1 MEEEESQVSA
11 DEFEALARALEEDE
25 SSTETEPAEES
36 EVGNEPAG
44 GDPSQPAE
52 HVDHAGHG
60 DFAGARDLHDHGAGV
75 DTLAGDPSFVDPEM
89 SLSTFFSS
97 WDLFGD
103 SAMAGA
109 VAGGLLGFLGVY
121 VVLRRMVFLSA
132 ALSQTASLGIVV
144 AFFLQLSFGLSFV
157 SPLLG
162 ALVATF
168 VAIVVLT
175 LGVSPSR
182 RDSMLGFVFL
192 LGASGTILLGTRIV
206 QEIQDVQTLL
216 FGTAVAVVPGDFKL
230 LTGIAILIGVLH
242 LAGWR
247 GFVAV
252 VFDSEDASVRGLP
265 TRAIELVLL
274 LTIALAVSV
283 STRVLGALPTFAFSV
298 LPGMAALRIARNIQR
313 ALWLA
318 AVLGAI
324 AGFSGYLF
332 AFLFELPVGASQA
345 FVALACIPLAE
356 VIHRGRLV
364 LRGANVK

>member
-1 MEEEESQVSA
+1 MEGDDSQVSA
-11 DEFEALARALEEDE
+11 DEFEALANALEEDE
-25 SSTETEPAEES
+25 AETSGDGSGAEAPEPSPDAS
-36 EVGNEPAG
+36 APDAT
-44 GDPSQPAE
+44 QPE
-52 HVDHAGHG
+52 HAGAPELAHG
-60 DFAGARDLHDHGAGV
+60 HDLTHHHDHGAEI
-75 DTLAGDPSFVDPEM
+75 LSGDPGFVDPEM
-89 SLSTFFSS
+89 SLSTFFNS

-144 AFFLQLSFGLSFV
+144 AFFLQISLGVGFI

-162 ALVATF
+162 ALIATF
-168 VAIVVLT
+168 TAIVALT
-175 LGVSPSR
+175 LGVSQDR

-230 LTGIAILIGVLH
+230 LTGIAAVIGALH

-252 VFDSEDASVRGLP
+252 VFDSEDARVRGLP
-265 TRAIELVLL
+265 TRVIELTLL
-274 LTIALAVSV
+274 MTIALAVSV
-283 STRVLGALPTFAFSV
+283 STRVLGAMPTFAFSV

-318 AVLGAI
+318 TILGAI
-324 AGFSGYLF
+324 AGFTGYLF

-345 FVALACIPLAE
+345 FVALACIPFAE
-356 VIHRGRLV
+356 VVHRIKIAL
-364 LRGANVK
+364 AKST

>member
-1 MEEEESQVSA
+1 MEGDEPQVSA
-11 DEFEALARALEEDE
+11 DEFEALADALEADE
-25 SSTETEPAEES
+25 AEAAPDTPAADTPAPEVNDGLGAEHALEPGHHHEHGAELLS
-36 EVGNEPAG
+36 
-44 GDPSQPAE
+44 GDP
-52 HVDHAGHG
+52 G
-60 DFAGARDLHDHGAGV
+60 
-75 DTLAGDPSFVDPEM
+75 FVDPEM
-89 SLSTFFSS
+89 SLSTFFNS

-144 AFFLQLSFGLSFV
+144 AFFLQISLGVGFI

-162 ALVATF
+162 ALIATF
-168 VAIVVLT
+168 TAIVALT
-175 LGVSPSR
+175 LGVSPER

-192 LGASGTILLGTRIV
+192 LGSSGTILLGTRIV

-230 LTGIAILIGVLH
+230 LVGIAVVIGALH

-252 VFDSEDASVRGLP
+252 VFDSEDARVRGLP
-265 TRAIELVLL
+265 TRAIELILL
-274 LTIALAVSV
+274 MTIALAVSV
-283 STRVLGALPTFAFSV
+283 STRVLGAMPTFAFSV
-298 LPGMAALRIARNIQR
+298 LPGMAALRIAKNIQR

-318 AVLGAI
+318 AILGAI
-324 AGFSGYLF
+324 SGFTGYLF

-356 VIHRGRLV
+356 LAHRARLV
-364 LRGANVK
+364 FTRPT